1 MRWRLKGAESQKS
14 ETSQPH
20 LSRNL
25 SRAVVAFYLAAIALL
40 PWTWFPPF
48 PWLHEHAQW
57 GDVVFA
63 IAAAL
68 WALEQWLLGRTPP
81 LRRAHAAIAFYLI
94 FAAFSSL
101 TALIDRGASPLK
113 LLGITELCA
122 LAFITS
128 DIASRPG
135 MRRAIARV
143 VAATSLVTAAAAIT
157 GLVLFYAGVD
167 TPLRGIYGELV
178 PSRWYARMQAGF
190 YNPNLLASFCIFAS
204 AVISC
209 RAANISTTLR
219 RVTLAA
225 LWLTVFL
232 TFSRGILGF
241 MLAAAVRSGRAG
253 KRRKLV
259 WACAVVLFAVMVSM
273 TFWRPVIN
281 PANPLDIRFEA
292 AASSRYEAFTTSL
305 QTVTAHPLSGS
316 GPGTQPGSY
325 NGTPFDAHCTPL
337 NIAATLGLPALIAF
351 IALLAAVWRKR
362 SLATNLALWGG
373 LAGLGLD
380 AMAQDVED
388 FRHLWV
394 IIGLADAENPARLSN
409 E

>member
-1 MRWRLKGAESQKS
+1 MAESQQS
-14 ETSQPH
+14 RASQS
-20 LSRNL
+20 LFSKNL
-25 SRAVVAFYLAAIALL
+25 SRAAAALYLAALALL

-63 IAAAL
+63 AAVSI
-68 WALEQWLLGRTPP
+68 WALEQWLLGRFPP
-81 LRRAHAAIAFYLI
+81 LRTAHAAIALYFL
-94 FAAFSSL
+94 FAACSSL
-101 TALIDRGASPLK
+101 PALIDRGAGAWK
-113 LLGITELCA
+113 LLGTAELCA

-135 MRRAIARV
+135 MRRAIAQV
-143 VAATSLVTAAAAIT
+143 VAATSLLTAAAAIT
-157 GLVLFYAGVD
+157 GLVLFYAGLD
-167 TPLRGIYGELV
+167 TPLRGIYGELE

-204 AVISC
+204 AVVTC
-209 RAANISTTLR
+209 RTANLSTTLR
-219 RVTLAA
+219 RATLAA
-225 LWLTVFL
+225 LWLTVLL

-241 MLAAAVRSGRAG
+241 ILAAAIRSDRAG
-253 KRRKLV
+253 KRRGLV
-259 WACAVVLFAVMVSM
+259 YACAAVLFAVMVSM
-273 TFWRPVIN
+273 TFWRPIIN
-281 PANPLDIRFEA
+281 PANPLDVRFEA

-305 QTVTAHPLSGS
+305 QTVTTHPILGT

-325 NGTPFDAHCTPL
+325 KGIPFDAHCTPL

-351 IALLAAVWRKR
+351 AALIAAVWRKR
-362 SLATNLALWGG
+362 ALATNLALWGG

-394 IIGLADAENPARLSN
+394 IIGLADADSVENATGLSN